1 MQTISSQTVSNCP
14 RLLIILFS
22 SDLSPRQTLMLRL
35 LKTKGWHIFVIAWDR
50 VCKNFKRN
58 KHNDIVDRWYWV
70 RVPAPSWSLG
80 LIRKLPSF
88 YYQTLKIVGK
98 LNNIDVCFVTH
109 LFLLPLVF
117 FLPGK
122 KVYDAAEMYALDISF
137 YFRFFRRKIQIIISF
152 LEGLLVTRVDGILT
166 VDSRNGWLANFYRRR
181 NKLVQVIWN
190 VPSKYEEPNQN
201 EVENLNSIYSG
212 RKVVAFIGGL
222 MKEKGLRVAI
232 ESVSLVKQRYPDVLF
247 LFIGLMKDN
256 SEEINTIIS
265 DRGLQNNVR
274 FLGPMSYT
282 QMLTHLRYAQIGLA
296 LHQKMRIYPYLSA
309 GNGRKFFTYMQAGVA
324 IIGPNFGE
332 VGKIVSMT
340 DCGLLVDTERAEAVA
355 EAIDYLFSHPEE
367 MKRMAD
373 NGRKAFLER
382 FNWEVEE
389 KKFLNF
395 LKQVGIL

>member
-1 MQTISSQTVSNCP
+1 
-14 RLLIILFS
+14 
-22 SDLSPRQTLMLRL
+22 MLRL